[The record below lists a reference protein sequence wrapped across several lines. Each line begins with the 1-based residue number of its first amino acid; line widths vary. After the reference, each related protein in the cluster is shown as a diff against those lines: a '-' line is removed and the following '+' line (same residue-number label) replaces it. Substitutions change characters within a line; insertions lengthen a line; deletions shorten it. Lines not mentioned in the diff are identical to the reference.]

1 MNEAAALPRI
11 LFVDDEPNVL
21 QGMQRMLYKMRS
33 QWEMA
38 FASSAAKALELFH
51 VRRFDVVVSDMHMP
65 EMDGAELLVRIK
77 AEWPEVVRIVLSGYS
92 EYEAVMR
99 TIGPAHQY
107 LAKPCNSDRIVA
119 TVTRALKLRSYLH
132 SDQLRQVIAG
142 MGPVPSPSQSYTAL
156 VQEFDRSTAS
166 AASVSDII
174 DRDLAMSA
182 NVLRLVNSPFFG
194 FSSEITSALQAVRLL
209 GFDLIRSLV
218 LKAGIFR
225 HFEGNRF
232 LEKRLEEINA
242 ESLIH
247 VKAVR
252 QVSQLLHL
260 NERSRNQASC
270 AALLSE
276 IGLLVMLDYSP
287 ERLDGAIHAASN
299 NGDIVG
305 AERKYF
311 NASHCEIG
319 AYLLGLWGFSDLVVE
334 AVAFHHEPQK
344 AMDSEP
350 SATTAVHIVQTLCR
364 SLRSGLGE
372 NETVPG
378 LDLAYL
384 KKIGVETDIAKFR
397 TICTSIVNGIN

>member
-1 MNEAAALPRI
+1 MSEATALPRI

-51 VRRFDVVVSDMHMP
+51 ARRFDVIVSDMRMP
-65 EMDGAELLVRIK
+65 EMDGAELLARVK

-99 TIGPAHQY
+99 TVGPAHQY
-107 LAKPCNSDRIVA
+107 LAKPCDSDRIVA

-132 SDQLRQVIAG
+132 SPQLRQVLAG
-142 MGPVPSPSQSYTAL
+142 MGPLPSPSQSYTAL

-166 AASVSDII
+166 VASVSEII
-174 DRDLAMSA
+174 GRDVGMSA
-182 NVLRLVNSPFFG
+182 AVLRMVNSPFFG
-194 FSSEITSALQAVRLL
+194 FSSEVNSALQAVRLL

-218 LKAGIFR
+218 LRVGIFR
-225 HFEGNRF
+225 HFEGNHF
-232 LEKRLEEINA
+232 LEKRLEEISA
-242 ESLIH
+242 ESLIY

-252 QVSQLLHL
+252 QISQLLHL
-260 NERSRNQASC
+260 NERSRDQASC

-287 ERLDGAIHAASN
+287 ERFDGAIHAASN
-299 NGDIVG
+299 NGDIVA

-319 AYLLGLWGFSDLVVE
+319 AYLLGLWGFSDPVVE
-334 AVAFHHEPQK
+334 AVAFHHAPQK
-344 AMDSEP
+344 AMDGEP
-350 SATTAVHIVQTLCR
+350 SATTALHIVQVLCR

-372 NETVPG
+372 NEAVPG
-378 LDLAYL
+378 LDLVYL
-384 KKIGVETDIAKFR
+384 KKIGVGADIAKFR
-397 TICTSIVNGIN
+397 KICTSAINGAN

>member
-1 MNEAAALPRI
+1 MTHATALPRI

-38 FASSAAKALELFH
+38 FASSAAKALELFRA
-51 VRRFDVVVSDMHMP
+51 RRFDVVVSDMRMP
-65 EMDGAELLVRIK
+65 EMDGAELLARIK

-99 TIGPAHQY
+99 TVGPAHQY
-107 LAKPCNSDRIVA
+107 LAKPCDSDRIVA

-132 SDQLRQVIAG
+132 SPQLRQVLAG
-142 MGPVPSPSQSYTAL
+142 MGPLPSPPQSYMAL

-166 AASVSDII
+166 VASVSDII
-174 DRDLAMSA
+174 GRDVAMSA
-182 NVLRLVNSPFFG
+182 AVLKMVNSPFFG
-194 FSSEITSALQAVRLL
+194 FSSEVNSPLQAVRLL

-218 LKAGIFR
+218 LRVGIFR

-232 LEKRLEEINA
+232 LEKRLEEISS

-247 VKAVR
+247 VKAAR
-252 QVSQLLHL
+252 LISQSLHL
-260 NERSRNQASC
+260 DERSRDQASC

-287 ERLDGAIHAASN
+287 ERFDGASHAGSKS
-299 NGDIVG
+299 GDVVA
-305 AERKYF
+305 AERRYF

-319 AYLLGLWGFSDLVVE
+319 AYLLGLWGFSDPVVE

-344 AMDSEP
+344 SLDNEP
-350 SATTAVHIVQTLCR
+350 SATTVLHIVQNVCR
-364 SLRSGLGE
+364 AVRNRVGA
-372 NETVPG
+372 NEAVPG

-384 KKIGVETDIAKFR
+384 TKVRVEADIAVFR
-397 TICTSIVNGIN
+397 KLCASVVSGAN